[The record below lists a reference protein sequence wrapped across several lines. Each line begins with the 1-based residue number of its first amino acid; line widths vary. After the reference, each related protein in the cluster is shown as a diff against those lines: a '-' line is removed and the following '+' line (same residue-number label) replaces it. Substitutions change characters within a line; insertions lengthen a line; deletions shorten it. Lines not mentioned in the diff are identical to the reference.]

1 MSAETSATKSSATQ
15 SSATESSVAQ
25 SRAAESQAPETN
37 VRAARR
43 AQREAER
50 AARAQR
56 KADAARQRAM
66 EAARAGG
73 LFEGMEGP
81 SRASTGTAT
90 GAASAA
96 TGGTAAPT
104 IGAAA
109 AGTTAAGTTA
119 AGTIAASANGPAGA
133 VSSADPRYAPGSTA
147 SIGEVS
153 AREPTDPA
161 RQRTLTR
168 ILAAASVVLLVIAGL
183 ATWQYV
189 EAREATAA
197 EEQVANAPTAATDA
211 AREIAT
217 QMFTYDHRTVDE
229 DLAAVR
235 ANLTDPA
242 LGEFVEQSMPTV
254 ASAAKQQEATVY
266 ATVAAAAPQ
275 EVADQD
281 NVTVLVMLNR
291 MVSTKDAPEAA
302 SSASRLSMKME
313 RDGGTWKLAKLDA
326 L

>member
-1 MSAETSATKSSATQ
+1 MS
-15 SSATESSVAQ
+15 ESDDKTT
-25 SRAAESQAPETN
+25 ETN

-73 LFEGMEGP
+73 LFEGMEASPGGASGAGAAGGAAAGVAATP
-81 SRASTGTAT
+81 SASTA
-90 GAASAA
+90 AASATPGDSA
-96 TGGTAAPT
+96 DPAAPT
-104 IGAAA
+104 
-109 AGTTAAGTTA
+109 
-119 AGTIAASANGPAGA
+119 ANVRDTP
-133 VSSADPRYAPGSTA
+133 
-147 SIGEVS
+147 
-153 AREPTDPA
+153 AREPMDPA
-161 RQRTLTR
+161 RQRALTR
-168 ILAAASVVLLVIAGL
+168 ILAAVSVVLVVVAGL

-197 EEQVANAPTAATDA
+197 EEQIANAPTAATDA

-217 QMFTYDHRTVDE
+217 QMFTYDHRTVDT
-229 DLAAVR
+229 DLASAR
-235 ANLTDPA
+235 PGLTEPA

-275 EVADQD
+275 DVVDQD

-302 SSASRLSMKME
+302 SSASRLSLEMKRE
-313 RDGGTWKLAKLDA
+313 GDTWKLAKLNA

>member
-1 MSAETSATKSSATQ
+1 MSKSDDKAAENTAGDTTPVSSDPD
-15 SSATESSVAQ
+15 SG
-25 SRAAESQAPETN
+25 AAESSAPETN

-56 KADAARQRAM
+56 KADAARQRAL

-73 LFEGMEGP
+73 LFEGME
-81 SRASTGTAT
+81 
-90 GAASAA
+90 ASASPEKTPA
-96 TGGTAAPT
+96 PGPTAPLVGPGHNPGPTPASGPQETSLYAAPL
-104 IGAAA
+104 
-109 AGTTAAGTTA
+109 
-119 AGTIAASANGPAGA
+119 
-133 VSSADPRYAPGSTA
+133 YAPP
-147 SIGEVS
+147 
-153 AREPTDPA
+153 AREPMDPA
-161 RQRTLTR
+161 RQQTLTL
-168 ILAAASVVLLVIAGL
+168 ILAAVSVVLVVVAGL
-183 ATWQYV
+183 ATWQYL

-197 EEQVANAPTAATDA
+197 EEQMANAPTAATDA
-211 AREIAT
+211 AREVAT

-235 ANLTDPA
+235 ERLTDPA
-242 LGEFVEQSMPTV
+242 LNEFVEQSMPTV

-275 EVADQD
+275 EVVDEN

-291 MVSTKDAPEAA
+291 MVSTKDNPEAA
-302 SSASRLSMKME
+302 SSASRLSLRME
-313 RDGGTWKLAKLDA
+313 RDGDTWKLAELNA

>member
-1 MSAETSATKSSATQ
+1 MSTSDQSTPETNTPDTNTPDSSTPEQ
-15 SSATESSVAQ
+15 S
-25 SRAAESQAPETN
+25 APESN

-73 LFEGMEGP
+73 LFEGMEAAAPESG
-81 SRASTGTAT
+81 SSATSGRSTTSGSGTP
-90 GAASAA
+90 SAA
-96 TGGTAAPT
+96 DTAYV
-104 IGAAA
+104 GA
-109 AGTTAAGTTA
+109 
-119 AGTIAASANGPAGA
+119 
-133 VSSADPRYAPGSTA
+133 TA
-147 SIGEVS
+147 SPK
-153 AREPTDPA
+153 EPMDPA
-161 RQRTLTR
+161 RQKLLTR
-168 ILAAASVVLLVIAGL
+168 VLAAASVVLVVVAGL

-197 EEQVANAPTAATDA
+197 EQQVADAPRAATDA

-217 QMFTYDHRTVDE
+217 QMFTYDHRTVDA

-235 ANLTDPA
+235 PKLAEPA

-275 EVADQD
+275 EVVDAD

-291 MVSTKDAPEAA
+291 MVSTKEAPEAA
-302 SSASRLSMKME
+302 SSASRLSLQMQ
-313 RDGGTWKLAKLDA
+313 RDGDTWKLAKLNA